1 MNARLWVFI
10 GALVSGLFLVP
21 LTSDAQQPAKI
32 PRVGFLATGPVPT
45 PAAPYPLLQLFLEGL
60 AGLGHVEGRDF
71 IIEARFAEGRIERLP
86 ELAADL
92 VRLNVDVIALAGAV
106 TARAA
111 KKATTSI
118 PIVFVM
124 VVDPVADNVVASL
137 ERPGGNV
144 TGITSFDPRQPR
156 RQLELLKEALPGLK
170 RVAILGDR
178 GVSDALLKANEEEA
192 RALGLQPQGLK
203 MGGPSPDF
211 EGAFATA
218 RKEGVDAVL
227 LLEEPIVF
235 FNRKRIPQLAASNRL
250 PTMVPGD
257 WADVGGLIA
266 YGTTL
271 LDGAGRMA
279 AYVDKILKGTKPGD
293 LPVEV
298 LTRYRLTIN
307 LKTAREIGVTIPP
320 EVLKRADKVIE

>member
-1 MNARLWVFI
+1 MNSRLWTFIVAFVF
-10 GALVSGLFLVP
+10 GLLLTP
-21 LTSDAQQPAKI
+21 LASDAQQPAKI
-32 PRVGFLATGPVPT
+32 PRVGFLAPSPSPT
-45 PAAPYPLLQLFLEGL
+45 SAAPHPGLQAFRQGL
-60 AGLGHVEGRDF
+60 SGLGYVEGRDF
-71 IIEARFAEGRIERLP
+71 IIEARFAEGRVERLP
-86 ELAADL
+86 ELATEL
-92 VRLNVDVIALAGAV
+92 VRLNVDVIAVVGAV

-111 KKATTSI
+111 KNATTNI

-144 TGITSFDPRQPR
+144 TGITSFDPLQPR
-156 RQLELLKEALPGLK
+156 KQLELLKDALPGFA

-178 GVSDALLKANEEEA
+178 GVSDALLKANEEQA
-192 RALGLQPQGLK
+192 RALGLQPLGLK
-203 MGGPSPDF
+203 VGGPAPDF
-211 EGAFATA
+211 EGAFATV
-218 RKEGVDAVL
+218 RKEQADAIL

-235 FNRKRIPQLAASNRL
+235 VNRKKIAQLAASNRM
-250 PTMVPGD
+250 PTMVAGD
-257 WADVGGLIA
+257 WADIGGLIA
-266 YGTTL
+266 YGTGL
-271 LDGAGRMA
+271 IDGAGRMS
-279 AYVDKILKGTKPGD
+279 AYVDKILKGAKPGD

>member
-1 MNARLWVFI
+1 
-10 GALVSGLFLVP
+10 
-21 LTSDAQQPAKI
+21 
-32 PRVGFLATGPVPT
+32 
-45 PAAPYPLLQLFLEGL
+45 
-60 AGLGHVEGRDF
+60 
-71 IIEARFAEGRIERLP
+71 
-86 ELAADL
+86 
-92 VRLNVDVIALAGAV
+92 VDVIALVGAV

-111 KKATTSI
+111 MKATTNI

-144 TGITSFDPRQPR
+144 TGLTSFDPQQPR
-156 RQLELLKEALPGLK
+156 KQLELFKEALPEVK
-170 RVAILGDR
+170 RVAIFGDR
-178 GVSDALLKANEEEA
+178 GVSDTLLKANEEQA
-192 RALGLQPQGLK
+192 RALGLQPLGYKLA
-203 MGGPSPDF
+203 GPTPDI
-211 EGAFATA
+211 EGAFAVA
-218 RKEGVDAVL
+218 KKEGTEAVL

-235 FNRKRIPQLAASNRL
+235 INRIKIAQVAASNRM

-266 YGTTL
+266 YGTGL
-271 LDGAGRMA
+271 LDGAGRMS
-279 AYVDKILKGTKPGD
+279 AYVDKILKGAKPGD

>member
-1 MNARLWVFI
+1 LE
-10 GALVSGLFLVP
+10 ALR
-21 LTSDAQQPAKI
+21 Q
-32 PRVGFLATGPVPT
+32 
-45 PAAPYPLLQLFLEGL
+45 GL
-60 AGLGHVEGRDF
+60 ADLGHVEGRDY
-71 IIEARFAEGRIERLP
+71 IIEARFAEGRVERLP

-92 VRLNVDVIALAGAV
+92 VRLNVDVIALIGAV

-111 KKATTSI
+111 RKATTNI

-144 TGITSFDPRQPR
+144 TGITSFDPLQPR
-156 RQLELLKEALPGLK
+156 KQLELLKDALPGLA

-178 GVSDALLKANEEEA
+178 GVSDALLKANEEQA
-192 RALGLQPQGLK
+192 RTLGLQPIGLK
-203 MGGPSPDF
+203 VGGPAPDF
-211 EGAFATA
+211 EGAFSTA
-218 RKEGVDAVL
+218 RKERADAVL
-227 LLEEPIVF
+227 FLEEPIVF
-235 FNRKRIPQLAASNRL
+235 INRKKIAQLAASNRM

-257 WADVGGLIA
+257 WADIGGLIA
-266 YGTTL
+266 YGTGL
-271 LDGAGRMA
+271 VEGAGRMSV
-279 AYVDKILKGTKPGD
+279 YVDKILKGAKPGD

-320 EVLKRADKVIE
+320 EVIKRANQVIQ